1 MEQEKVITKVSGIHR
16 WDNTIAL
23 SASRRKKDKYIPRNY
38 DGSRAQKPA
47 GIDEAVSKVIKD
59 AAKKRVA
66 KKFNNLDIP
75 LEDILKGDLD
85 VVQITINNCSQEEDR
100 SKWLRGSQIIKKLRR
115 RLEYIYGYGVGIIWR
130 EEFATRF
137 NKPHIHALIFLPS
150 FSRVKPVYKGREWE
164 NGKEL
169 LEFIGLN
176 IIQKSQN
183 VPRKSEHWIAK
194 GNMVH
199 RNSEKGYVAAIS
211 QTIQYFAKTGRY
223 ASKDDQ
229 ASQSM
234 DSDYIAYGGYTS
246 GYSGLK
252 RKDAVV
258 ISETEDDVTG
268 EEIMDVFAREGWT
281 MGVQDKDE
289 FKALAGKAC
298 GRPSQVAPVVSGIMK
313 ADPESDWSILDF
325 SADEGKNYEVVHVK
339 KDGTPVIRF

>member
-1 MEQEKVITKVSGIHR
+1 MNKEKVITMVKGIHR

-23 SASRRKKDKYIPRNY
+23 SASRRKKDKVVYRPAIDR
-38 DGSRAQKPA
+38 SKKPA
-47 GIDEAVSKVIKD
+47 GIDETVSKVMKE

-75 LEDILKGDLD
+75 LEDVLKGDLD
-85 VVQITINNCSQEEDR
+85 VIQITINNCSQEEDR
-100 SKWLRGSQIIKKLRR
+100 TKWLRGSEIIKKLRR
-115 RLEYIYGYGVGIIWR
+115 RLEYIYGYGVGIIWK
-130 EEFATRF
+130 EEFGTRY
-137 NKPHIHALIFLPS
+137 NKPHIHALILLPS

-183 VPRKSEHWIAK
+183 VPRKSESWIAK
-194 GNMVH
+194 GNIIH
-199 RNSEKGYVAAIS
+199 RTTESGYVAAIS
-211 QTIQYFAKTGRY
+211 QTFQYFAKTGRY

-229 ASQSM
+229 ASQNLESEHINM
-234 DSDYIAYGGYTS
+234 GGYTS

-252 RKDAVV
+252 KKDAV
-258 ISETEDDVTG
+258 IICETEDAVTG

-281 MGVQDKDE
+281 MGVQDKQE
-289 FKALAGKAC
+289 FIALAGKAVNK
-298 GRPSQVAPVVSGIMK
+298 PSKSVPVVRGIMK

-325 SADEGKNYEVVHVK
+325 SADEGKNYEVTHVK
-339 KDGTPVIRF
+339 KDGTAVIRF